1 MAAVPTCHVDIVD
14 SSPKSASR
22 VAAEVAVSQPPC
34 GQRPEHCTSKGGGR
48 VVVEGRVG
56 DSGGVAVSLEQG
68 SPLLP
73 HIVPKVQVGKCGVD
87 HALDKDAC

>member
-1 MAAVPTCHVDIVD
+1 MAVVPTCHVDIVD
-14 SSPKSASR
+14 SSSKSASR
-22 VAAEVAVSQPPC
+22 VAAEVAVSQTPR

-48 VVVEGRVG
+48 VVIEGRVG
-56 DSGGVAVSLEQG
+56 DSGRVAVPLEQG

-73 HIVPKVQVGKCGVD
+73 HIVPKVKVGKRGVD